1 MKDFRIQAAR
11 TFLLSGM
18 AILSS
23 YLLLIG
29 LGKKEAEA
37 NYGVRIF
44 TPSPRDTFR
53 LKKYDL
59 KTIKRDGGKYIEASI
74 TARQLTELRKVGYKI
89 VKIPHLNRNMS
100 LPPSYRPPEEI
111 EAKLRALQRM
121 HPDILYIEQIG
132 QTTGLGLP
140 IMAVKISDNV
150 NKKEDEPRILFTG
163 VHHAREPIGA
173 NICLNLIKTLCEN
186 YGHREQFTK
195 WVESLEIWFVP
206 VVNLDGYKYI
216 LENNLRFPWWRKN
229 LRDNNGDGFFD
240 PLFDGV
246 DLNRNYDYNWNEGG
260 DRKPNSWF
268 YRGANPFSEKETQAI
283 RDLATRENFVI
294 GISYHSYGESIL
306 FPWGNFKRPP
316 DLELI
321 IDIASEIASRIRK
334 QSGRGYYSILPLNG
348 RVGQSSIWMYG
359 TLRVLD
365 YIVEVGGEYFPS
377 EESIPFILRENNKG
391 AFYLFDRILETGIRG
406 HVFDALTK
414 MPLVAEVEVMEFSM
428 DHVKRR
434 KTDPEFGSF
443 YRIINPGYYT
453 VEIRSEGYYSRV
465 IKNVHV
471 EKGKYIDL
479 EIGLHNKGRKPTNGR
494 FERGR
499 NE

>member
-1 MKDFRIQAAR
+1 MKDFGLQAAR
-11 TFLLSGM
+11 TFLLSGI
-18 AILSS
+18 AILSG

-29 LGKKEAEA
+29 LGKKGAEA
-37 NYGVRIF
+37 NYSVRIF
-44 TPSPRDTFR
+44 TPSPEDTFR

-59 KTIKRDGGKYIEASI
+59 KTIKRNGSKYMEASV
-74 TARQLTELRKVGYKI
+74 TSRQLFELRKVGFKVAKI
-89 VKIPHLNRNMS
+89 AHPRRNVS

-121 HPDILYIEQIG
+121 RPDILHIEQIG
-132 QTTGLGLP
+132 RTTELGLP
-140 IMAVKISDNV
+140 IWAVKISDNA

-173 NICLNLIKTLCEN
+173 NICLNLIQTLSEN
-186 YGHREQFTK
+186 YGRLEQFTK

-206 VVNLDGYKYI
+206 VVNPDGYKYI
-216 LENNLRFPWWRKN
+216 LEHNLGFPWWRKN

-246 DLNRNYDYNWNEGG
+246 DLNRNYDFNWNEGG
-260 DRKPNSWF
+260 DGKPNSWF
-268 YRGANPFSEKETQAI
+268 YRGARPFSERETRAI
-283 RDLATRENFVI
+283 RDLAIRENFVM

-306 FPWGNFKRPP
+306 FPWGNYKRPP

-334 QSGRGYYSILPLNG
+334 QSGRGNYSILPLNG

-359 TLRVLD
+359 KLRVLD
-365 YIVEVGGEYFPS
+365 YIVEVGNEYFPS
-377 EESIPFILRENNKG
+377 EESIPFILRENNRG

-406 HVFDALTK
+406 HVYDAFTK
-414 MPLVAEVEVMEFSM
+414 MPLVAEVEVMEFST
-428 DHVKRR
+428 DHVQPR
-434 KTDPEFGSF
+434 KTDPEFGGF

-453 VEIRSEGYYSRV
+453 VEIRSKGYHTKV
-465 IKNVHV
+465 IRNVRV